1 MPNQN
6 SSLLR
11 QFLRESLRSIN
22 ENKKTFLTTENEEI
36 EYGSSGHVGVYETV
50 LVELTNIRKQLSKSD
65 RKERDRITRCMES
78 IRDLKKRAY
87 RHGLKTGKIIE
98 LIEESE
104 D

>member
-1 MPNQN
+1 MQNQN
-6 SSLLR
+6 SNLLR
-11 QFLRESLRSIN
+11 RFLRESLRTIS
-22 ENKKTFLTTENEEI
+22 ENKRKFLTTENEEI
-36 EYGSSGHVGVYETV
+36 EFGSSNHVGVYETV
-50 LVELTNIRKQLSKSD
+50 LCELTNIRRQLGKPD

-87 RHGLKTGKIIE
+87 RHGLKTGQIE